1 MIEQFFTNLNLI
13 NNALKTFSLVP
24 SKIVNSEQ
32 GGIAYMFITTNVYAD
47 IECLF
52 SGEILAIVK
61 SDTRNDIWQINVN
74 YLSHDLQSIKK
85 FIKENKEND

>member
-1 MIEQFFTNLNLI
+1 MKNE
-13 NNALKTFSLVP
+13 
-24 SKIVNSEQ
+24 E
-32 GGIAYMFITTNVYAD
+32 Y
-47 IECLF
+47 ECLF

-74 YLSHDLQSIKK
+74 YLSHNLQSIKK